1 MPKLLAVWPAL
12 AVALYAGYL
21 GLAPWLRR
29 RPVRV
34 TNAGNAALMAL
45 ALGPGFVYFAF
56 AWMRGTE
63 APSLLEVLAG
73 AFAVAMIAAIANA
86 MRGTHWFFGATAEA
100 FRDAWRAALE
110 GLDHAYEPHVG
121 RSGRVDRVA
130 LTGPR
135 DRIDLELGP
144 GRVRG
149 RGAAGRAVA
158 AEVAEAIDHYFDTH
172 ETAVDR
178 AGTIG
183 QGVAALVLLA
193 LVFATLIP

>member
-1 MPKLLAVWPAL
+1 MPTLLAVWPAL
-12 AVALYAGYL
+12 VVALYAGYL
-21 GLAPWLRR
+21 ALAPWLRR

-45 ALGPGFVYFAF
+45 AVGPGLVYLAF
-56 AWMRGTE
+56 AWMRGAVTP
-63 APSLLEVLAG
+63 ALLDVLVG
-73 AFAVAMIAAIANA
+73 IFAVAMIAAIANA
-86 MRGTHWFFGATAEA
+86 LRGNHLFFGATPDA
-100 FRDAWRAALE
+100 FRDAWRAALG
-110 GLDHAYEPHVG
+110 GLGHAYEPHVG
-121 RSGRVDRVA
+121 RSGRVERVA

-135 DRIDLELGP
+135 DRIDLELGQ

-149 RGAAGRAVA
+149 RGAAGREVA

-193 LVFATLIP
+193 LAIAPLIP